1 MTDILGETGLGTCD
15 TATDEYE
22 LVITKLAEG
31 CGMQSWSKFTTVIQ
45 MKNLTDIKTV
55 LLVLRLLPSKNQYR
69 NHLHWIQRRTY
80 QVLRADG
87 RIRWSTR
94 CELCTTRF
102 DQYIYEKFLQS
113 STYLPTTDFTE
124 LPTTDYTFEPTTDFT
139 VEPTTDYTFEPT
151 TDITT
156 EPVPTLELCPAM
168 EPEEECEY
176 TLVTC
181 L

>member
-69 NHLHWIQRRTY
+69 NHLH
-80 QVLRADG
+80 
-87 RIRWSTR
+87 
-94 CELCTTRF
+94 
-102 DQYIYEKFLQS
+102 
-113 STYLPTTDFTE
+113 
-124 LPTTDYTFEPTTDFT
+124 
-139 VEPTTDYTFEPT
+139 
-151 TDITT
+151 
-156 EPVPTLELCPAM
+156 
-168 EPEEECEY
+168 
-176 TLVTC
+176 
-181 L
+181 